1 LTEYLSFQVTVN
13 EVRKTVKKKSVPAL
27 CKNSLDR
34 FVSVSSSDLLKQIPW
49 LTVFFPLLY
58 SILVMRRITP
68 LMLILLSSS
77 ALGAPQ
83 LLSHLLD
90 ISDSITNTIT
100 TPTPSSQAADSPT
113 ITTTQ
118 PAVNTPTPSPSM
130 TSKEA
135 KTPTTTSSTSADN
148 HHEPQDTQPASSS
161 AVATSYQITL
171 PASTVIAWST
181 NAAGE
186 VFSTQ
191 SVVPPSV
198 SVVVS
203 TIYSSSASTTS
214 PVAPAES
221 QPSSS
226 TPSTGVIIGSVCAF
240 LAILIAG
247 GVYAFF
253 WKTRRP
259 SNRQMARLYGGE
271 QGDMQDD
278 DDASSKML
286 SDDRPKYRTGPAP
299 YYSYPQDPPVMS
311 SPAMAEP
318 RVSMP
323 PRGYVS
329 PELSS
334 QRIPIFQRPN
344 EK

>member
-1 LTEYLSFQVTVN
+1 M
-13 EVRKTVKKKSVPAL
+13 
-27 CKNSLDR
+27 
-34 FVSVSSSDLLKQIPW
+34 I
-49 LTVFFPLLY
+49 
-58 SILVMRRITP
+58 MRRIS
-68 LMLILLSSS
+68 LFMLLLLSSS

-83 LLSHLLD
+83 LLSHLLQ
-90 ISDSITNTIT
+90 ISDSMTNTIA
-100 TPTPSSQAADSPT
+100 TPTPSSQAPDNTP
-113 ITTTQ
+113 TTTQ
-118 PAVNTPTPSPSM
+118 PAVNTPTPSPET
-130 TSKEA
+130 TSKDS
-135 KTPTTTSSTSADN
+135 KTPTTTSSTTADN
-148 HHEPQDTQPASSS
+148 NNNNNNNHNHQESQDTQPTSSS

-214 PVAPAES
+214 PVAPADS

-271 QGDMQDD
+271 QGNMQDD
-278 DDASSKML
+278 DDDAASKML

-299 YYSYPQDPPVMS
+299 YYSYAQDPPVMS
-311 SPAMAEP
+311 SPVMAEP

-334 QRIPIFQRPN
+334 QRIPIYQRPN

>member
-1 LTEYLSFQVTVN
+1 
-13 EVRKTVKKKSVPAL
+13 
-27 CKNSLDR
+27 
-34 FVSVSSSDLLKQIPW
+34 
-49 LTVFFPLLY
+49 
-58 SILVMRRITP
+58 MRRITP

-83 LLSHLLD
+83 ILSHLLD
-90 ISDSITNTIT
+90 ISDSITNPIA
-100 TPTPSSQAADSPT
+100 TPTSQTADTSTSAAAAIT
-113 ITTTQ
+113 TTTQ
-118 PAVNTPTPSPSM
+118 PAVNTPTPSPAT
-130 TSKEA
+130 TSKET
-135 KTPTTTSSTSADN
+135 KNPPSNSYTPGNN
-148 HHEPQDTQPASSS
+148 HHESQDTQPDSSS

-171 PASTVIAWST
+171 PASTVVAWST

-214 PVAPAES
+214 PVAPADS

-226 TPSTGVIIGSVCAF
+226 VPSTGVIIGSICAF

-271 QGDMQDD
+271 QGGMQDD
-278 DDASSKML
+278 DDVSSKML

-299 YYSYPQDPPVMS
+299 YYSYAQDPPVMS

>member
-1 LTEYLSFQVTVN
+1 
-13 EVRKTVKKKSVPAL
+13 
-27 CKNSLDR
+27 
-34 FVSVSSSDLLKQIPW
+34 
-49 LTVFFPLLY
+49 
-58 SILVMRRITP
+58 MRRITP

-83 LLSHLLD
+83 ILSHLLD
-90 ISDSITNTIT
+90 ISDSMTNSIT
-100 TPTPSSQAADSPT
+100 TPTPTSHTADSSAAAAAT
-113 ITTTQ
+113 TTTQ
-118 PAVNTPTPSPSM
+118 PAVNTPTPSPVT

-135 KTPTTTSSTSADN
+135 KNPTTTSSTQGDN
-148 HHEPQDTQPASSS
+148 HHGSQDTPPDSSS
-161 AVATSYQITL
+161 AIATSYQITL
-171 PASTVIAWST
+171 PASTVVAWST
-181 NAAGE
+181 NAA
-186 VFSTQ
+186 
-191 SVVPPSV
+191 
-198 SVVVS
+198 
-203 TIYSSSASTTS
+203 
-214 PVAPAES
+214 VAPADS

-271 QGDMQDD
+271 QGIMQDD
-278 DDASSKML
+278 DEASSKML

-299 YYSYPQDPPVMS
+299 YYSYAQDPPVMS